1 MKPELLQLL
10 EIAEAACAAAGR
22 TILTYREGEKGV
34 REKVADHSL
43 VTDADLAAHEELL
56 LKLGVT
62 RIPVVSEEDT
72 SHGECPSEGWIVDPL
87 DGTTNFSRGLPLFS
101 VSVALVSKSEV
112 VAGVV
117 YAPCTGEIFAAARGF
132 GLRVN
137 GKILRRAGSAPE
149 PGTFVSNSG
158 TFLSNS
164 GREPTDESGHVR
176 SGGSIKRLAFVNH
189 GYDPKDADEARRIA
203 TAVGRGFSLR
213 CLGTSALELAYVTA
227 GKADAF
233 LTLGD
238 KIWDYAAGLIM
249 AQEAGCKITN
259 WKGEARPTIDT
270 PQLLV
275 AHPSAH
281 PIALELLEG
290 SFATGG

>member
-10 EIAEAACAAAGR
+10 EIAEVACAAAGR
-22 TILTYREGEKGV
+22 TVLSYREGEKGI
-34 REKVADHSL
+34 REKSADHSL

-62 RIPVVSEEDT
+62 KIPVVSEEDS

-101 VSVALVSKSEV
+101 VSVALVSRSEV

-117 YAPCTGEIFAAARGF
+117 YAPCTGEVFAAARGF

-137 GKILRRAGSAPE
+137 GKILRRVSTNPNPE
-149 PGTFVSNSG
+149 ILRSDP
-158 TFLSNS
+158 LAA
-164 GREPTDESGHVR
+164 REPALTT
-176 SGGSIKRLAFVNH
+176 KRLAFVNH
-189 GYDPKDADEARRIA
+189 GYDPKDAEEARRIA

-227 GKADAF
+227 GRADAF

-238 KIWDYAAGLIM
+238 KIWDYAAGLIL
-249 AQEAGCKITN
+249 AHEAGCTITD
-259 WKGEARPTIDT
+259 WSGAARPTIDT

-275 AHPSAH
+275 AHPAAH
-281 PIALELLEG
+281 PIALSLLRE
-290 SFATGG
+290 SFEQPHR